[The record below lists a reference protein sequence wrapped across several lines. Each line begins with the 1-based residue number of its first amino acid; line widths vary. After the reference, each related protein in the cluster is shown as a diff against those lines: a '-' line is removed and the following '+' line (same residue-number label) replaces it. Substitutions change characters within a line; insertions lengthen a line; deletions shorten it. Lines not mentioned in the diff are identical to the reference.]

1 MMAVV
6 ARRVGMTPQ
15 AFHYHWR
22 YPHGSLGQG
31 IRIIKRYVQS
41 HQVDV
46 DFLDDDQNRY
56 EGIAEVWFDSEADA
70 AAFVTKPD
78 YVPYAL
84 KDEPKFDEMDNFF
97 AVFALEE
104 VLKSRAEAH
113 RGDEAAH
120 NASIDLLHNS
130 TTLTHVVFDEDGTS

>member
-1 MMAVV
+1 MSAIRMMAVF

-15 AFHYHWR
+15 AFHDHWR

-46 DFLDDDQNRY
+46 DFLDADQNRY

-70 AAFVTKPD
+70 AAFVRSEERRVGKECVSTCRSR
-78 YVPYAL
+78 VAPYL
-84 KDEPKFDEMDNFF
+84 
-97 AVFALEE
+97 
-104 VLKSRAEAH
+104 
-113 RGDEAAH
+113 
-120 NASIDLLHNS
+120 
-130 TTLTHVVFDEDGTS
+130 

>member
-1 MMAVV
+1 MSAIRMMAVF

-15 AFHYHWR
+15 AFHDHWR

-46 DFLDDDQNRY
+46 DFLDADQNRY

-70 AAFVTKPD
+70 AAFVTD
-78 YVPYAL
+78 RSEEHTSELQSLMRISY
-84 KDEPKFDEMDNFF
+84 
-97 AVFALEE
+97 AVFCLNKKQNT
-104 VLKSRAEAH
+104 LKH
-113 RGDEAAH
+113 R
-120 NASIDLLHNS
+120 
-130 TTLTHVVFDEDGTS
+130 TT

>member
-1 MMAVV
+1 MSAIRMMAVF

-15 AFHYHWR
+15 AFHDHWR

-46 DFLDDDQNRY
+46 DFLDADQNRY

-70 AAFVTKPD
+70 AAFVTDPD
-78 YVPYAL
+78 YVAYAL
-84 KDEPKFDEMDNFF
+84 KRSEEPTSELQSLMRISY
-97 AVFALEE
+97 AVFC
-104 VLKSRAEAH
+104 LKKKNDHISNISQH
-113 RGDEAAH
+113 
-120 NASIDLLHNS
+120 S
-130 TTLTHVVFDEDGTS
+130 TYISHTLT